1 MGVGGVNGAFVRLP
15 GSCTSVDSRGD
26 CCTAPNWVSEGST
39 RSVASACPS
48 FPSSEVCVCASVRVH
63 VLGQQE
69 LCLQLFKVHI
79 MDSKSVAVNLQPL
92 VPRKSRLAEV
102 KVSQGRCWCWTHTH
116 AHVHQPAEPV
126 PSASA
131 GTQS

>member
-1 MGVGGVNGAFVRLP
+1 MCAYVR
-15 GSCTSVDSRGD
+15 
-26 CCTAPNWVSEGST
+26 
-39 RSVASACPS
+39 
-48 FPSSEVCVCASVRVH
+48 VCVC

-102 KVSQGRCWCWTHTH
+102 KVSQGRCWCWTHTR
-116 AHVHQPAEPV
+116 AHVHQPAELV
-126 PSASA
+126 PSASV
-131 GTQS
+131 GTQSRAGSEVLMLKLQLLAERSHDGC